1 MRETEEKQQSF
12 RNGKELLE
20 HCVRTLNANQ
30 RGESG
35 GNVALYPVL
44 VIMLGEKCAE
54 HVKYIKRTLDDNWNN
69 ARFLKYLKVVKRGD
83 TWQASLID
91 SSEDYEQCEWGS
103 EAAEF
108 QEAMNKAVVEMLEA
122 DEKIFLERNFVKM
135 EYVLDAT
142 EEDGREYYDLFQTT
156 QNELYTGELKTL
168 YLMLDQRPKDG
179 NVRKSDELLQYI
191 KSKRK
196 DNAETIYLLSNFLK
210 AGSMLGEKRLFENY
224 RLIAD
229 IILLGGNRGGEA
241 SFKTNLY
248 NGIKTVSYALVTKPT
263 DEIAEVTLQELLE
276 QIYEEDKKAFSGR
289 MTEKEIWERIEI
301 DHNNGMEMGEDI
313 FRGELENQ
321 FPDRNSFCY
330 LPFRSEKEGKAALG
344 DAGISERELNAIT
357 YGAYGSFVRKYFEEP
372 VEKLFAQKEKLEE
385 YRMRIKAHI
394 GEKFGYFE
402 LLDLDQQRDVLQ
414 RILGEEYLT
423 SGVGKYADFQG
434 ILFQQ
439 AVFESRKTFYG
450 KIKQLYWE
458 ELEKQIDAA
467 KRLEEYYQECLKEI
481 QREMIVTGEESESVK
496 KTYADLVK
504 EYVGS
509 HRRVN
514 ERKTAFPEI
523 FRAENTKEELLAAF
537 WNVFRDMIRI
547 EAYSYDFEKE
557 VDLRMGNTNEIGRNQ
572 LVTQELKKQLDGSI
586 RLKNIIDLAMVKVS
600 CYYLISENAKY
611 ASNLRQSDSNGRDY
625 TLFGLNRTDS
635 IEQMEIYNISNPE
648 LIRLT
653 REEEDADRRL

>member
-20 HCVRTLNANQ
+20 HCIRTLNANQ

-69 ARFLKYLKVVKRGD
+69 ARFLKYLKVVKQGD

-91 SSEDYEQCEWGS
+91 SSEDYEQCEWES
-103 EAAEF
+103 ETAEF

-122 DEKIFLERNFVKM
+122 DEKLFLERNSVKM

-142 EEDGREYYDLFQTT
+142 EEEGRVYYDLFQIT

-191 KSKRK
+191 KAKRK

-289 MTEKEIWERIEI
+289 MTEKEIRERIEI

-414 RILGEEYLT
+414 RIQREEYLT

>member
-20 HCVRTLNANQ
+20 HCIRTLNANQ

-69 ARFLKYLKVVKRGD
+69 ARFLKYLKVVKQGD

-91 SSEDYEQCEWGS
+91 SSEDYEQCEWES
-103 EAAEF
+103 ETAEF

-122 DEKIFLERNFVKM
+122 DEKIFLERNSVKM

-142 EEDGREYYDLFQTT
+142 EEEGREYYDLFQIT

-191 KSKRK
+191 KAKRK

-289 MTEKEIWERIEI
+289 MTEKEIRERIEI

-496 KTYADLVK
+496 KTYADLGK

>member
-69 ARFLKYLKVVKRGD
+69 ARFLKYLKVVKQGD

-91 SSEDYEQCEWGS
+91 SSEDYEQCEWES
-103 EAAEF
+103 ETAEF

-276 QIYEEDKKAFSGR
+276 QVYEEDKKAFSGR
-289 MTEKEIWERIEI
+289 MTEKEIRERIEI

-385 YRMRIKAHI
+385 YRMRIRAHI

-434 ILFQQ
+434 ILFQR
-439 AVFESRKTFYG
+439 AIFESRKTFYG

>member
-69 ARFLKYLKVVKRGD
+69 ARFLKYLKVVKQGD

-91 SSEDYEQCEWGS
+91 SSEDYEQCEWES
-103 EAAEF
+103 ETAEF

-142 EEDGREYYDLFQTT
+142 EEEGREYYDLFQTT

-289 MTEKEIWERIEI
+289 MTEKEIRERIEI
-301 DHNNGMEMGEDI
+301 DPNNGMEMGEDI

-330 LPFRSEKEGKAALG
+330 LPFRSKKEGKAALG
-344 DAGISERELNAIT
+344 DAGISERELNTIT

-467 KRLEEYYQECLKEI
+467 KQLEEYYQECLKEI

>member
-69 ARFLKYLKVVKRGD
+69 ARFLKYLKVVKQGD

-91 SSEDYEQCEWGS
+91 SSEDYEQCEWES
-103 EAAEF
+103 ETAEF

-142 EEDGREYYDLFQTT
+142 EEEGREYYDLFQST

-289 MTEKEIWERIEI
+289 MTEKEIRERIEI

-313 FRGELENQ
+313 FRGELGNQ

-330 LPFRSEKEGKAALG
+330 LPFQSEKEGKAALG

>member
-20 HCVRTLNANQ
+20 HCIRTLNANQ

-289 MTEKEIWERIEI
+289 MTEKEIRERIEI

-625 TLFGLNRTDS
+625 ILFGLNRTDS

>member
-69 ARFLKYLKVVKRGD
+69 ARFLKYLKVVKQGD

-91 SSEDYEQCEWGS
+91 SSEDYEQCEWES
-103 EAAEF
+103 ETAEF

-142 EEDGREYYDLFQTT
+142 EEEGREYYDLFQST

-241 SFKTNLY
+241 FFKTNLY

-289 MTEKEIWERIEI
+289 MTEKEIRERIEI

-313 FRGELENQ
+313 FRGELGNQ